1 MDDIALCD
9 NNLNINKKN
18 NINNNLYSFF
28 TSSTIGLDYKYISG
42 LSSKSPQNFLK
53 NNNNKFNNTGKVKMY
68 DNESEIMEKNDII
81 VDKFDDRSLN
91 GLNSINCIG
100 DADIFSGGC
109 FTTKKKKIMIK
120 IMIQLKNHLFVL

>member
-9 NNLNINKKN
+9 NNIDINKKANN
-18 NINNNLYSFF
+18 NINGHSFF

-53 NNNNKFNNTGKVKMY
+53 SKFNNIGKVKFY
-68 DNESEIMEKNDII
+68 DNESEILEKNDVI
-81 VDKFDDRSLN
+81 VDKFDDRSVS

-109 FTTKKKKIMIK
+109 FNTKKENDEQNNESLIK
-120 IMIQLKNHLFVL
+120 SSFCFIF

>member
-1 MDDIALCD
+1 MDNIALCD
-9 NNLNINKKN
+9 NNL

-81 VDKFDDRSLN
+81 VDKLDDRSLN

-109 FTTKKKKIMIK
+109 FTTKKKENYDQNNDSIK
-120 IMIQLKNHLFVL
+120 K